1 MKIENIEILLVV
13 IIVAIQVYVFLRT
26 LNQIRIFK
34 NIIPSINS
42 LRVTKVLVPSADLEK
57 LSPKEILAN
66 ISSYKNSNLIAP
78 QLVPTSHF
86 DDNENPDL
94 FFEENSY
101 ANHIDKVEVNIIE
114 TNATKNLVFEKI
126 LFSTNNYLIRNRGA
140 ASDFNLIKDIVERN
154 IDAVEEDIN
163 SSIGIPLYL
172 GLMGTMMGIVIG
184 LFNMPEMGAIIGDTK
199 AMDIKLNEGIGLLIG
214 GVKIAMIASFA
225 GLFFTI
231 IHSGWIFK
239 GSRSFSE
246 SRKNEYYTFVQIELL
261 PLINQGLAATLES
274 LQRNLLKFN
283 TEFTSNLKGLTGIFD
298 SSRKA
303 IREQKELLDALDRA
317 KVSDMTRYNVAVLKQ
332 LDVSVGQ
339 FEKFN
344 AYLTNVTQ
352 FVENSQN
359 IVSRTNELLA
369 RTDNFKSIADN
380 LENKLN
386 QSQLLMQFLSEHFN
400 KLNEHKEFTSN
411 AVADVGHSISETFKE
426 LKEHIQNSS
435 DAVKKFTVD
444 ETELLKTALSE
455 SKTNLGNLEH
465 LASLKSDVS
474 QFKNSSAS
482 QGERLKQAID
492 DLNKNMAKS
501 IAVLEQIEKRSFSN
515 RAKDITASFKNL
527 FKSKK

>member
-1 MKIENIEILLVV
+1 MKIESIEILLVV
-13 IIVAIQVYVFLRT
+13 IIVAVQVYVFIRT
-26 LNQIRIFK
+26 LNQIRLFK

-42 LRVTKVLVPSADLEK
+42 LRVTKVLVTSSDLAK

-66 ISSYKNSNLIAP
+66 IGSYKNSKIVSQQYVA
-78 QLVPTSHF
+78 SDDF
-86 DDNENPDL
+86 SDNESPEL
-94 FFEENSY
+94 FFEESQND
-101 ANHIDKVEVNIIE
+101 NNVDKTEVNIIE
-114 TNATKNLVFEKI
+114 TSATKNFVFEKI
-126 LFSTNNYLIRNRGA
+126 LLSTNSYLIRNRGA
-140 ASDFNLIKDIVERN
+140 ASDFSLIKDIVERN

-172 GLMGTMMGIVIG
+172 GLMGTMIGIVIG

-199 AMDIKLNEGIGLLIG
+199 AMDLKLNEGIGLLIG
-214 GVKIAMIASFA
+214 GVKIAMIASFV

-246 SRKNEYYTFVQIELL
+246 ASKNEFYTFVQIELL
-261 PLINQGLAATLES
+261 PLINQGLASTLES

-283 TEFTSNLKGLTGIFD
+283 NEFTLNLSGLSGIFD

-303 IREQKELLDALDRA
+303 IREQKDLLDAIDKA

-344 AYLTNVTQ
+344 SYLTNVTQ

-359 IVSRTNELLA
+359 IVNRTNELLA

-386 QSQLLMQFLSEHFN
+386 QSQLLMEFLSAHFSN
-400 KLNEHKEFTSN
+400 LEAHKEFTSN
-411 AVADVGHSISETFKE
+411 AVADVGHSISDSFKE

-435 DAVKKFTVD
+435 EAVKQFTVD
-444 ETELLKTALSE
+444 ETELLKKTLSE

-465 LASLKSDVS
+465 LATLKSDVS

-482 QGERLKQAID
+482 QGERLKQSID
-492 DLNKNMAKS
+492 ELNKNMSRS
-501 IAVLEQIEKRSFSN
+501 IAVLEKIEKHSFSN
-515 RAKDITASFKNL
+515 RAKNITTSIKNL
-527 FKSKK
+527 FKSK

>member
-1 MKIENIEILLVV
+1 M
-13 IIVAIQVYVFLRT
+13 
-26 LNQIRIFK
+26 
-34 NIIPSINS
+34 
-42 LRVTKVLVPSADLEK
+42 
-57 LSPKEILAN
+57 
-66 ISSYKNSNLIAP
+66 
-78 QLVPTSHF
+78 
-86 DDNENPDL
+86 
-94 FFEENSY
+94 
-101 ANHIDKVEVNIIE
+101 
-114 TNATKNLVFEKI
+114 
-126 LFSTNNYLIRNRGA
+126 
-140 ASDFNLIKDIVERN
+140 AS
-154 IDAVEEDIN
+154 
-163 SSIGIPLYL
+163 
-172 GLMGTMMGIVIG
+172 
-184 LFNMPEMGAIIGDTK
+184 
-199 AMDIKLNEGIGLLIG
+199 
-214 GVKIAMIASFA
+214 
-225 GLFFTI
+225 
-231 IHSGWIFK
+231 
-239 GSRSFSE
+239 
-246 SRKNEYYTFVQIELL
+246 
-261 PLINQGLAATLES
+261 TLES

-283 TEFTSNLKGLTGIFD
+283 NEFSSNLKGLTGIFD
-298 SSRKA
+298 ASRSA

-386 QSQLLMQFLSEHFN
+386 QSQLLMEFLSEHFN

-435 DAVKKFTVD
+435 ESVKQFTVD

-465 LASLKSDVS
+465 LATLKSDVS
-474 QFKNSSAS
+474 QFKNSSAT

-501 IAVLEQIEKRSFSN
+501 IAVLEQIEKHSFSN
-515 RAKDITASFKNL
+515 RAKNISTSIKNL
-527 FKSKK
+527 FKSKN